1 MSDQPTAS
9 EQSKTFDRL
18 ADRQEVIVTVGGM
31 VLWAVTLV
39 VLLVFFRHDLQ
50 RHHATW
56 WYWTCGYGL
65 LLGVYGVRFSIRRRR

>member
-1 MSDQPTAS
+1 VSEEPEPTR
-9 EQSKTFDRL
+9 FDRI

-31 VLWAVTLV
+31 VLWAVALTVLV
-39 VLLVFFRHDLQ
+39 VFFRHDLQ

-65 LLGVYGVRFSIRRRR
+65 LLGAYGVRFSIRRRR